1 MFMRRIHNYTVLK
14 ESFDDM
20 IKANRFNPSLE
31 ILFMDKNGEHVCKI
45 SAGYDDVIHVYQ
57 EGADTFILSLN
68 PGLGYVGLEVLEG
81 SEKIGNTFLQG
92 DQVKEI
98 LGRDDLSP
106 LTIIKRLKNYIYYH

>member
-1 MFMRRIHNYTVLK
+1 MRRIHNYTVSK

-31 ILFMDKNGEHVCKI
+31 IVFRDKKGKHVGKI
-45 SAGYDDVIHVYQ
+45 SAGYDDVIHVYR
-57 EGADTFILSLN
+57 EDADTFILSLN

-81 SEKIGNTFLQG
+81 SEKAGSLFLQG

-98 LGRDDLSP
+98 LGRDNLAP
-106 LTIIKRLKNYIYYH
+106 LTIIKRLKNYVYYH